1 MLVKIPFSVVP
12 TLPTAATITIEMPPA
27 IRAYSIAVAAD
38 SSAKKAWN
46 FLIMAAVFSDTPKV
60 SVKSSP
66 LIRALFS
73 SN

>member
-1 MLVKIPFSVVP
+1 
-12 TLPTAATITIEMPPA
+12 MPPA